1 MITLTKLNGREIVV
15 NAELIESLE
24 ATPDTVV
31 NLVTGNRLVVK
42 NSVEDIVARV
52 IVYRKKI
59 NADKKIPNS
68 IEGFKRKS
76 PPAPGA

>member
-1 MITLTKLNGREIVV
+1 MIIHEMVTLTKLNGREITI

-42 NSVEDIVARV
+42 NSVDDIVARV
-52 IVYRKKI
+52 MEYRKKV
-59 NADKKIPNS
+59 NSERKVPNP
-68 IEGFKRKS
+68 IEGFERK
-76 PPAPGA
+76 

>member
-1 MITLTKLNGREIVV
+1 MITVTKLNGRDITI

-42 NSVEDIVARV
+42 NSIEDITAKVME
-52 IVYRKKI
+52 YRKKI
-59 NADKKIPNS
+59 NSERKVVNP
-68 IEGFKRKS
+68 IEGFKRE
-76 PPAPGA
+76 